1 MLWNYLKRRVK
12 VQRMDNKFAMKLCRL
27 KVYFAFFIFV
37 HPPRMKER
45 QQRNAIR
52 SRKRKKSS
60 SDFFIHPKFCNW
72 ILDVKPKDP
81 KTKGIEFAF
90 EDRKETIWNL
100 MVSIERF
107 MRGIFTEWAK
117 RNGANQRET
126 EREKEKI
133 IQQKLRKNYFDV
145 WSGVP
150 N

>member
-1 MLWNYLKRRVK
+1 MPFEVENVK
-12 VQRMDNKFAMKLCRL
+12 SLL
-27 KVYFAFFIFV
+27 
-37 HPPRMKER
+37 PT
-45 QQRNAIR
+45 
-52 SRKRKKSS
+52 
-60 SDFFIHPKFCNW
+60 FFIHPKFCNW
-72 ILDVKPKDP
+72 IVAVKPKDP

-133 IQQKLRKNYFDV
+133 IQQKLRKNDFDV